1 MLNMVSS
8 RRGWTNRLCQLNIF
22 VIIISLAAIKYKV
35 GNIIIFC
42 KVFNKFLFQFLAG
55 CIPAVFV
62 CGLDVIFCS
71 MYGLQC
77 VYSLIINSLKTII
90 AAFLAVCV
98 GAVAMIYGQ
107 LMLDLLSKNKFL

>member
-1 MLNMVSS
+1 
-8 RRGWTNRLCQLNIF
+8 
-22 VIIISLAAIKYKV
+22 
-35 GNIIIFC
+35 
-42 KVFNKFLFQFLAG
+42 
-55 CIPAVFV
+55 
-62 CGLDVIFCS
+62 

-77 VYSLIINSLKTII
+77 VYNLIINSLKTII